1 MKKKCSIISLLL
13 VFAICFSSVAYA
25 SSADDENFYTD
36 VQAEYEENCAFLNAL
51 GIFPDDLTRN
61 IFSNEISEKYAYG
74 YALEL
79 MAIDHNHH
87 TLIADLAK
95 NAGFIN
101 AVAVYK
107 ADGKITPT
115 DAARIFVSVLGY
127 TAQSQVKGGYLA
139 YAAKLGIF
147 DGVEFDNKK
156 YVTYADFYKMIV
168 NSLDIEVS
176 EVTKIKDG
184 SITYSTANDETI
196 LSVYFDIDT
205 IEGVVAENDL
215 STFYLPTNNGK
226 GALVIDGVKYF
237 YDDDHASDL
246 LGHNIRAYVR
256 SNENNKVIYA
266 KPYESYSLTITD
278 SEFDNYKGNAITYY
292 LKDSNKSK
300 TARLVS
306 KPIVL
311 YNDVAYPNY
320 TAADIKNFSGELV
333 LIDNN
338 DNGVYDVVKIYD
350 YTYGFVDTVNVF
362 DNGIRFSKPAGT
374 YLSLENYD
382 DEQVVLYNGNGESVV
397 FGYILNDDFLSI
409 AESKTKHKCTII
421 INRDTVEGTVT
432 EKDDDLITV
441 DNVDY
446 EFTSFV
452 EADINKLAVGTPYKF
467 YLDNSG
473 RIVGFDKGSVS
484 DTDYAFIMAV
494 ASSGAL
500 NAKCRVKLID
510 TKGEIRELDFADKVI
525 VDGKSVKHGAVIPTI
540 TADDGS
546 VRQLVKYRTNSDGK
560 VVFVDT
566 ARTNANDGNDTLKLD
581 TYTSFK
587 AQYRDKNGVG
597 LFGGKVITNKNTTFF
612 TVPKVQS
619 SDPTF
624 VFDDYEYAVSNSFA
638 NDNAR
643 RIFSK
648 SGDYIAFADVDDH
661 STCDVVVYYKNTPV
675 VPSDKTIGNSFS
687 LMEPGNGRQPVMV
700 REIRHTVDEN
710 GEKAYKVIFEKDQ
723 FAGGILS
730 NAHGAFYAANYLSV
744 IIPERDENIL
754 WKKVYDADLNVTDG
768 HKMMQAGDIVQ
779 FDIDPISKR
788 VSGSAVVYDVS
799 LTPLE
804 NAKILHKGSHDG
816 YDRGVGFSVSVV
828 NWVDNDAYMSLYMT
842 YSDELDNIDTSD
854 GAENIIA
861 GSLRGAVYDTEKKE
875 VYQMDFRNIR
885 DINTYPD
892 SYDYVLVANYYG
904 EIYGTF
910 VIH

>member
-13 VFAICFSSVAYA
+13 VFAMCFSSVAYA
-25 SSADDENFYTD
+25 SSADDVNFYTD
-36 VQAEYEENCAFLNAL
+36 VQAEYEENCTFLNAL

-95 NAGFIN
+95 NAGIID
-101 AVAVYK
+101 ASSVYK

-139 YAAKLGIF
+139 YATKLGIF

-184 SITYSTANDETI
+184 SITYSTANNETI
-196 LSVYFDIDT
+196 LNVYFDIDT
-205 IEGVVAENDL
+205 VEGVVAENDL
-215 STFYLPTNNGK
+215 STFYLPTDNGK

-237 YDDDHASDL
+237 YDDDHASEL
-246 LGHNIRAYVR
+246 LGHNIKAYVK
-256 SNENNKVIYA
+256 SDDNNKVIYA
-266 KPYESYSLTITD
+266 KPYQSPLLTITD
-278 SEFDNYKGNAITYY
+278 TDFDNYKTNTITYY
-292 LKDSNKSK
+292 TDVSSKRK

-320 TAADIKNFSGELV
+320 TAEDIKNFNGELV

-338 DNGVYDVVKIYD
+338 DNGVYDVIKIYD
-350 YTYGFVDTVNVF
+350 YVYGFVDTVNVI
-362 DNGIRFSKPAGT
+362 DKAIRFSNPAHK
-374 YLSLENYD
+374 YLSLEEYD
-382 DEQVVLYNGNGESVV
+382 DNNITLYNEDGDSVV
-397 FGYILNDDFLSI
+397 FGYILNDDFLCI

-421 INRDTVEGTVT
+421 INRDTIEGTVN
-432 EKDDDLITV
+432 EKDDDEITI

-446 EFTSFV
+446 VIAPFAKAEI
-452 EADINKLAVGTPYKF
+452 DKLAVGTPYKF

-473 RIVGFDKGSVS
+473 RIVGAKKGSVS

-494 ASSGAL
+494 ASSGTL
-500 NAKCRVKLID
+500 NANCRVKLID
-510 TKGEIRELDFADKVI
+510 SKGEIHELDFADRVCI
-525 VDGKSVKHGAVIPTI
+525 DGKSVKHSAIISAI
-540 TADDGS
+540 TADNGS
-546 VRQLVKYRTNSDGK
+546 VRQLVKYRTNSEGK
-560 VVFVDT
+560 VIFLDT
-566 ARTNANDGNDTLKLD
+566 AMTNVNDGNDTLKLD
-581 TYTSFK
+581 TYMSFS
-587 AQYRDKNGVG
+587 AEYRNKGGVG
-597 LFGGKVITNKNTTFF
+597 LFGGKVIANRKATFF
-612 TVPKVQS
+612 MVPKVQS
-619 SDPTF
+619 SNPGY
-624 VFDDYEYAVSNSFA
+624 VFDDYEYVVSNSFSSGA
-638 NDNAR
+638 SRKILSN
-643 RIFSK
+643 
-648 SGDYIAFADVDDH
+648 SGDYIAFADVDEH
-661 STCDVVVYYKNTPV
+661 SLCDVVVYYKNVPV
-675 VPSDKTIGNSFS
+675 VSGDRQIGNSFS
-687 LMEPGNGRQPVMV
+687 LLNPANGKAPVMI
-700 REIRHTVDEN
+700 REIRHTVDER
-710 GEKAYKVIFEKDQ
+710 GEKAYNVILEKGQ
-723 FAGGILS
+723 FDAGIITK
-730 NAHGAFYAANYLSV
+730 AYGAFIAANYVSV

-754 WKKVYDADLNVTDG
+754 WKKVYDDDLNVVDG
-768 HKMMQAGDIVQ
+768 HKMMQTGDIVQ

-804 NAKILHKGSHDG
+804 NAKILHNGKHDG
-816 YDRGVGFSVSVV
+816 YNVGVGYSVSVV
-828 NWVDNDAYMSLYMT
+828 NWVDNDGYMSLYMT
-842 YSDELDNIDTSD
+842 YSDENGGIDTSD
-854 GAENIIA
+854 GADNVIS
-861 GSLRGAVYDTEKKE
+861 GSLRGSCYDSEMDE
-875 VYQMDFRNIR
+875 VYEIDFRNIR

-892 SYDYVLVANYYG
+892 SYDYVLVANYFG